1 MAKRGIPLPIA
12 VYWQARQ
19 MYAELD
25 QFGRPCW
32 SMREVAAKLGISET
46 SVLRAVTNTGRFA
59 NFNATPLPPTRS
71 EAELAK
77 DAAESLERFL
87 ALQAQERIDA
97 AKPTPKS
104 AVDIFMERTSARP
117 IPPSPLEGGD
127 APSEAD
133 GTGLARLAEIAGA
146 GDAMLDEL
154 TGSTTKGEENGPSS
168 KQ

>member
-1 MAKRGIPLPIA
+1 MAKRGLALPRE
-12 VYWQARQ
+12 VYWKARM
-19 MYAELD
+19 MYAEKD
-25 QFGRPCW
+25 ERGYQRY
-32 SMREVAAKLGISET
+32 SMREVAAFFGISET
-46 SVLRAVTNTGRFA
+46 SVLRAVHNLGRFA
-59 NFNATPLPPTRS
+59 NFDAVPLPPTKT
-71 EAELAK
+71 EAELKK

-97 AKPTPKS
+97 AKPAPKS

-154 TGSTTKGEENGPSS
+154 TESTTKGEENGPSS